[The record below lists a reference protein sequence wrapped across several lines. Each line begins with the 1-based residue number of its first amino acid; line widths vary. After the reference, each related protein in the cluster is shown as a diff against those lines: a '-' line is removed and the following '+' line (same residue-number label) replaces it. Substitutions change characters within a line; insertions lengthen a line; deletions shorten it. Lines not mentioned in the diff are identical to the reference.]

1 MIDLTSGISPPL
13 FILPPIPYH
22 QSTPNSFNPPS
33 LPYHLSN
40 HRLLTSTVLETLTP
54 LTTYC
59 QLPATTP
66 FARSSQDPS
75 ILFTIRHLRD
85 LLSHNAFT
93 DDEVM
98 CLFTDLLCQ
107 SCPGVTYTKTY
118 FSHFFTTVGWQRAK
132 AFLSPHITS
141 SRRTYNHPSISGESV
156 ILIPFFV
163 NTNHW
168 VAISR
173 HERQGSV
180 TFLYADDLNSPSTET
195 RIKRLLSN
203 TDPAFYPQNANWMNC
218 YNTTYTP
225 HANKCGPRTL
235 LALAAMALCTN
246 PSRNILSHLMHPN
259 LAQISRVW
267 VAASILKASID
278 KEPFYSQTNTP
289 TPCRQVSL
297 HTSLI
302 HWGNNNTRAYVP
314 SARESISLGKHGKHL
329 PSSSQPKTPVVHSVN
344 SAHINTQTQTSVL
357 QTPPHMRRKPSM
369 SGSIRNQP
377 EESPAPAN
385 SFILMNSKKS
395 DRTGCSNIPKPI
407 PRTTIKIREPE
418 APSTI
423 SKFYRTP
430 TLNTQRSLPSN
441 IHPLCPTTLT
451 WGHAPSPIDSSETFC
466 IVLQNPN
473 GLRIQQS
480 IAELS
485 LGNKICH
492 SLGTGLISLPET
504 NVNWNQPYQYTRV
517 YHTLC
522 DQWETSSI
530 QTSLHPEKHRS
541 QSQRGGTLQILT
553 DYWVSRLK
561 DKGMDPY
568 GLGRWSYMIL
578 NGRGNKSIAIITAYR
593 PCSDTPSS
601 AGNKTVYMQQFRT
614 LLAYNN
620 SIKSLATPNPH
631 RQFTLDLQAWISKLQ
646 SSGHSIILCLDSN
659 EHISQS
665 DGKYEPLE
673 YTEGSF
679 TSSPTHPGKISSL
692 AVTCGLCDS
701 LDLFHPPPYC

>member
-1 MIDLTSGISPPL
+1 MRRKLSTSGIIHNQPAQS
-13 FILPPIPYH
+13 LPP
-22 QSTPNSFNPPS
+22 
-33 LPYHLSN
+33 
-40 HRLLTSTVLETLTP
+40 
-54 LTTYC
+54 
-59 QLPATTP
+59 TTP
-66 FARSSQDPS
+66 FIP
-75 ILFTIRHLRD
+75 
-85 LLSHNAFT
+85 
-93 DDEVM
+93 
-98 CLFTDLLCQ
+98 
-107 SCPGVTYTKTY
+107 
-118 FSHFFTTVGWQRAK
+118 
-132 AFLSPHITS
+132 TS
-141 SRRTYNHPSISGESV
+141 SEKND
-156 ILIPFFV
+156 
-163 NTNHW
+163 
-168 VAISR
+168 
-173 HERQGSV
+173 Q
-180 TFLYADDLNSPSTET
+180 T
-195 RIKRLLSN
+195 R
-203 TDPAFYPQNANWMNC
+203 
-218 YNTTYTP
+218 
-225 HANKCGPRTL
+225 
-235 LALAAMALCTN
+235 
-246 PSRNILSHLMHPN
+246 
-259 LAQISRVW
+259 
-267 VAASILKASID
+267 
-278 KEPFYSQTNTP
+278 
-289 TPCRQVSL
+289 
-297 HTSLI
+297 
-302 HWGNNNTRAYVP
+302 
-314 SARESISLGKHGKHL
+314 
-329 PSSSQPKTPVVHSVN
+329 
-344 SAHINTQTQTSVL
+344 
-357 QTPPHMRRKPSM
+357 
-369 SGSIRNQP
+369 
-377 EESPAPAN
+377 
-385 SFILMNSKKS
+385 
-395 DRTGCSNIPKPI
+395 CSNIIEPI
-407 PRTTIKIREPE
+407 PRATIKTRKSKP
-418 APSTI
+418 PKMI

-430 TLNTQRSLPSN
+430 TLNTQRSIPSN
-441 IHPLCPTTLT
+441 IHPLCPTTHT
-451 WGHAPSPIDSSETFC
+451 WGHAPTPIDSSETFC
-466 IVLQNPN
+466 IVLQNPD
-473 GLRIQQS
+473 GLQIQQS

-517 YHTLC
+517 YHTLR

-553 DYWVSRLK
+553 DRWVSRLK

-614 LLAYNN
+614 LLTYNN